1 VRARRGGAG
10 AGVLEPVGTYRTEI
24 TARIVIS
31 CQLRCVE
38 LPRAAPPQ
46 DMNPDTAEMASV
58 DATGEPASP
67 FERPLPAPRLPAAG
81 VSPHPAGDPA
91 PSFGAAPR
99 SRRRARRS
107 RESGARGLR
116 SAYGLRRIDLSA
128 VDPAKLLAA
137 REAWRA
143 LWSSRLLV
151 WAAGTGTV
159 LAFGAGPV
167 RHAFNPSGVT
177 RGLGWLGNL
186 LAAPAARWD
195 AAWYLVIAH
204 YGYRPDLG
212 AFTSSRTAFFP
223 LYPLG
228 VGAISRLGVPPIA
241 AGVLLSSGALALALY
256 GIHRLTTLELARTRT
271 VTAAREGTVTTGRA
285 IDRATDRLRDAEV
298 ARLAVLLTA
307 FAPMAFF
314 FSAVYSESLYLA
326 LSVGVF
332 LCARQGRWA
341 WVAVLGALA
350 AMLYL
355 YGPRE
360 DLSPDFPR
368 AEKPRG
374 AGRTSA
380 ATAERR
386 GPGLAGASF
395 VVQAAMVH
403 AVARLR
409 PNYRLRKDFLWLA
422 LVPAG
427 LGIYMAYLALNGGEA
442 LMPFHAQDVWGRHFA
457 GPYGGVWD
465 GAKAAFE
472 GARQL
477 LSQGR
482 HVYFPAAA
490 GSPEID
496 AGHNLMLL
504 AFLLVAV
511 PMLVGVLRML
521 PLAYGVYAI
530 AALALPLS
538 YPVASQ
544 PLMSLPRFL
553 VVLFPLSIWL
563 AAWLA
568 AHPRARTPTLVVSG
582 LLMAFFVAQFATWHW
597 VA

>member
-1 VRARRGGAG
+1 MTP
-10 AGVLEPVGTYRTEI
+10 E
-24 TARIVIS
+24 
-31 CQLRCVE
+31 
-38 LPRAAPPQ
+38 
-46 DMNPDTAEMASV
+46 TAEIAVV
-58 DATGEPASP
+58 DATSELVPP
-67 FERPLPAPRLPAAG
+67 LERPLGAPHLPAAG
-81 VSPHPAGDPA
+81 VSPSHPAGGPSPA
-91 PSFGAAPR
+91 FGAASR
-99 SRRRARRS
+99 SRRRAGGFA
-107 RESGARGLR
+107 EPAAARGLR
-116 SAYGLRRIDLSA
+116 SFDLSA
-128 VDPAKLLAA
+128 ADPAKLLAV
-137 REAWRA
+137 REVWGA

-151 WAAGTGTV
+151 WAAGIGTV
-159 LAFGAGPV
+159 LTFGFGPV
-167 RHAFNPSGVT
+167 RNAFNPPGVT
-177 RGLGWLGNL
+177 RGLGWLPNL

-223 LYPLG
+223 LYPLCLS
-228 VGAISRLGVPPIA
+228 AISQIGVPSIL

-256 GIHRLTTLELARTRT
+256 GIHRLTMLELARAGAAT
-271 VTAAREGTVTTGRA
+271 VVRARSATTDHASGG
-285 IDRATDRLRDAEV
+285 EV

-332 LCARQGRWA
+332 LCARQGRRA
-341 WVAVLGALA
+341 WVAVLGALAAATRSAGVVLLLPA

-360 DLSPDFPR
+360 DRAPDLL
-368 AEKPRG
+368 
-374 AGRTSA
+374 A
-380 ATAERR
+380 A
-386 GPGLAGASF
+386 
-395 VVQAAMVH
+395 
-403 AVARLR
+403 ARWR
-409 PNYRLRKDFLWLA
+409 PVYRLRRDFLWLG

-427 LGIYMAYLALNGGEA
+427 LGIYMLYLALNGGDA
-442 LMPFHAQDVWGRHFA
+442 LMPFHAQAVWSRHFA
-457 GPYGGVWD
+457 GPYVGVWD

-477 LSQGR
+477 LSVGR
-482 HVYFPAAA
+482 HVYFPAAG
-490 GSPEID
+490 GSPDID

-504 AFLLVAV
+504 AFLLAAV
-511 PMLVGVLRML
+511 PMIVGVLRML
-521 PLAYGVYAI
+521 PLAYGVYVI

-568 AHPRARTPTLVVSG
+568 VHPRARMPVLVGSG
-582 LLMAFFVAQFATWHW
+582 LLMALFVAQFATWHW